1 VGWCLPR
8 SSYVN
13 RCRGEA
19 LTLLVFIPLIEHSAI
34 CTCTYVNV
42 EDGLWWGLE
51 TASNHHAKCCY
62 MIQDDL
68 WTVTCAFFSFL
79 LLPYNLYSLHRFI
92 QNPSCSL
99 PTFEK
104 KITLKIGTCRSVN
117 KKRGPPSYRILVTA
131 CIHTGGKDQHHL
143 HHALVF
149 SKPSTLWACEEHLRQ
164 RVGSELIGNRTP
176 CVVLLQLNHRLMS
189 STV

>member
-1 VGWCLPR
+1 MWMWKMGFDEDLKRHQITMLNAVIW
-8 SSYVN
+8 SKMIYEQS
-13 RCRGEA
+13 
-19 LTLLVFIPLIEHSAI
+19 LVL
-34 CTCTYVNV
+34 
-42 EDGLWWGLE
+42 
-51 TASNHHAKCCY
+51 
-62 MIQDDL
+62 
-68 WTVTCAFFSFL
+68 FFAFL

-117 KKRGPPSYRILVTA
+117 KKRGPPSYRTLVTA

-149 SKPSTLWACEEHLRQ
+149 SKPSTLCLNEHVKNTSDNDGLARNWLATEHL
-164 RVGSELIGNRTP
+164 VWSSSSSIIDS
-176 CVVLLQLNHRLMS
+176 CHQLCN
-189 STV
+189 